1 MKALN
6 RITALTQKIKSLQ
19 ERLKDQ
25 NLTPRNRY
33 NTRVAIVGKKRTLR
47 HLCKLYLWG
56 VAK

>member
-1 MKALN
+1 MKTLN
-6 RITALTQKIKSLQ
+6 RITALTQKINSLQ
-19 ERLKDQ
+19 ERLKEP
-25 NLTPRNRY
+25 NLTPRARY

>member
-1 MKALN
+1 MKTLN
-6 RITALTQKIKSLQ
+6 RITALTQRIKALQ
-19 ERLKDQ
+19 ERLKDP

-47 HLCKLYLWG
+47 LLFKLYLWG

>member
-1 MKALN
+1 MKTLN

-25 NLTPRNRY
+25 DLTPRNRY

-56 VAK
+56 VEK

>member
-1 MKALN
+1 MNTLN
-6 RITALTQKIKSLQ
+6 RIYALAQRIKALQ

-56 VAK
+56 IK